1 MKDDRKILFLDIETV
16 SGASKL
22 SELPNSLKTHWEKK
36 AKRLFLNQSSENEV
50 DSLDKSYEDR
60 SGIYAEFGKII
71 CISVGL
77 LAFDRNSYSIRLKS
91 FAGDDERLL
100 LEEFI
105 DLLSNKFNNPNT
117 TVLCGH
123 NIKEFDIPYICR
135 RMLVHNIEFPNILQ
149 LSGKKPWE
157 IKHLVDTME
166 MWRFGDIKNFT
177 SLDLLAAVLEVPSP
191 KDDIDGS
198 MVSEVYWKE
207 KNLDRIVI
215 YCEKDV
221 VTVANVYLRMNGK
234 PLISKVI
241 STSNVDSTE

>member
-1 MKDDRKILFLDIETV
+1 M
-16 SGASKL
+16 
-22 SELPNSLKTHWEKK
+22 LPNSLQTHWEKK
-36 AKRLFLNQSSENEV
+36 AKRIYFNQQSDQEA
-50 DSLDKSYEDR
+50 DSLDKIYEDR
-60 SGIYAEFGKII
+60 AGIYAEFGKII
-71 CISVGL
+71 CISIGL
-77 LAFDRNSYSIRLKS
+77 LVVDNNAYSIRLKS

-100 LEEFI
+100 LEEFTA
-105 DLLSNKFNNPNT
+105 LLSSRFDNPNS

-135 RMLVHNIEFPNILQ
+135 RMLVHNIAFPNILQ

-157 IKHLVDTME
+157 IKHLTDTME

-207 KNLDRIVI
+207 KDLDRIIV

-241 STSNVDSTE
+241 TTTNVDSSE

>member
-1 MKDDRKILFLDIETV
+1 MKDERKFLFLDIETV
-16 SGASKL
+16 SGASKF
-22 SELPNSLKTHWEKK
+22 SELPNSLQSHWEKK
-36 AKRLFLNQSSENEV
+36 AKRLFLSQTSDNES
-50 DSLDKSYEDR
+50 DTLDKSYEDR
-60 SGIYAEFGKII
+60 AGIYAEFGKII

-77 LAFDRNSYSIRLKS
+77 LVIDKNAYSIRLKS
-91 FAGDDERLL
+91 FAGDDERIL

-105 DLLSNKFNNPNT
+105 ELLSNKFNNPNS

-157 IKHLVDTME
+157 IKHLSDTME

-198 MVSEVYWKE
+198 MVSDVYWKE
-207 KNLDRIVI
+207 KNLDRIVV

-241 STSNVDSTE
+241 STSNVDSPE